1 MIRLI
6 TLFPRLDEKE
16 TARAVRTYLKEDYAK
31 VCLALGTSPSSLRS
45 PQISGEPRGTSAGNP
60 TEDGL
65 IKLIDLDVKV
75 KEAYQRLTRLNPP
88 GAQLLYQCY
97 LLHVSPETIADQYY
111 RSPRYIHKRLQIAC
125 CQFAS
130 CLADISE
137 REVDLRVW
145 K

>member
-1 MIRLI
+1 MAVI

-16 TARAVRTYLKEDYAK
+16 TARAVREYLKEDYAK

-45 PQISGEPRGTSAGNP
+45 PQISGEPRGTVAGNP

-75 KEAYQRLTRLNPP
+75 KEAYQRLERLNQS
-88 GAQLLYQCY
+88 GAKLLYQCY
-97 LLHVSPETIADQYY
+97 LLHISPETIADESY
-111 RSPRYIHKRLQIAC
+111 RSVRYIHGKLQTAC

>member
-1 MIRLI
+1 MAVI

-16 TARAVRTYLKEDYAK
+16 TARAVREYLKEDYAK

-45 PQISGEPRGTSAGNP
+45 PQISGEPRGTVAGNP

-75 KEAYQRLTRLNPP
+75 KEAYQRLERLNQS
-88 GAQLLYQCY
+88 GAKLLYQCY
-97 LLHVSPETIADQYY
+97 LLHISPEKIADESY
-111 RSPRYIHKRLQIAC
+111 RSVRYIHGKLQLAC

-130 CLADISE
+130 CLADITE

>member
-1 MIRLI
+1 MAVI

-16 TARAVRTYLKEDYAK
+16 TARAVREYLKEDYAK

-45 PQISGEPRGTSAGNP
+45 PQISGEPRGTVVGNP

-75 KEAYQRLTRLNPP
+75 KEAYQRLERLNQS
-88 GAQLLYQCY
+88 GAKLLYQCY
-97 LLHVSPETIADQYY
+97 LLHISPETIANESY
-111 RSPRYIHKRLQIAC
+111 RSVRYIHGKLQTAC

-130 CLADISE
+130 CLADITE
-137 REVDLRVW
+137 CEVDLRVW

>member
-1 MIRLI
+1 MAVI

-16 TARAVRTYLKEDYAK
+16 TARAVREYLKEDYAK

-45 PQISGEPRGTSAGNP
+45 PQISGEPRGTVAGNP

-75 KEAYQRLTRLNPP
+75 KQAYRRLERLNPP
-88 GAQLLYQCY
+88 GAQLVYRCY
-97 LLHVSPETIADQYY
+97 LLHISPETIADESY
-111 RSPRYIHKRLQIAC
+111 RSVRYIHGKLQTAC

>member
-1 MIRLI
+1 MAVI

-16 TARAVRTYLKEDYAK
+16 TARAVREYLKEDYAK

-45 PQISGEPRGTSAGNP
+45 PQISGEPRGTVAGNP

-75 KEAYQRLTRLNPP
+75 KQAYQRLERLNQS
-88 GAQLLYQCY
+88 GAKLLYQCY
-97 LLHVSPETIADQYY
+97 LLHISPETIANESY
-111 RSPRYIHKRLQIAC
+111 RSVRYIHGKLQTAC

-130 CLADISE
+130 CLADITE

>member
-1 MIRLI
+1 MAVI

-16 TARAVRTYLKEDYAK
+16 TARAVREYLKKDYAK

-45 PQISGEPRGTSAGNP
+45 PQISGEPRGTLAGNP

-75 KEAYQRLTRLNPP
+75 KQAYQRLERLNQS
-88 GAQLLYQCY
+88 GAKLLYQCY
-97 LLHVSPETIADQYY
+97 LLHISPETIADESY
-111 RSPRYIHKRLQIAC
+111 RSVRYIHGKLQTAC

-130 CLADISE
+130 CLADITE

>member
-1 MIRLI
+1 MAVI

-16 TARAVRTYLKEDYAK
+16 TARAVREYLKEDYVK

-45 PQISGEPRGTSAGNP
+45 PQISGEPRGTVAGNP

-65 IKLIDLDVKV
+65 IRLIDLDVKV
-75 KEAYQRLTRLNPP
+75 KEAYQRLERLNQS
-88 GAQLLYQCY
+88 GAKLLYQCY
-97 LLHVSPETIADQYY
+97 LLHISPETIANESY
-111 RSPRYIHKRLQIAC
+111 RSVRYIHGKLQTAC

>member
-1 MIRLI
+1 MAVI

-16 TARAVRTYLKEDYAK
+16 TARAVREYLKEDYAK

-45 PQISGEPRGTSAGNP
+45 PQISGEPRGTVAGNP

-75 KEAYQRLTRLNPP
+75 KQAYRRLERLNPP
-88 GAQLLYQCY
+88 GAQLVYRCY
-97 LLHVSPETIADQYY
+97 LLHISPETIADESY
-111 RSPRYIHKRLQIAC
+111 RSVRYIHGKLQTAC

-130 CLADISE
+130 CLADITE

>member
-1 MIRLI
+1 M
-6 TLFPRLDEKE
+6 
-16 TARAVRTYLKEDYAK
+16 
-31 VCLALGTSPSSLRS
+31 CLALGTSPSSLRS

-75 KEAYQRLTRLNPP
+75 KEAYQRLERLNQS
-88 GAQLLYQCY
+88 GAKLLYQCY
-97 LLHVSPETIADQYY
+97 LLHISPETIANESY
-111 RSPRYIHKRLQIAC
+111 RSVRYIHGKLQTAC

-130 CLADISE
+130 CLADITE

>member
-1 MIRLI
+1 MAVI

-16 TARAVRTYLKEDYAK
+16 TARAVREYLKEDYAK

-45 PQISGEPRGTSAGNP
+45 PQISGEPRGTVAGNP

-75 KEAYQRLTRLNPP
+75 KEAYQRLERLNQS
-88 GAQLLYQCY
+88 GAKLLYQCY
-97 LLHVSPETIADQYY
+97 LLHISPETIANESY
-111 RSPRYIHKRLQIAC
+111 RSVRYIHGKLQTAC

-130 CLADISE
+130 CLADITE

>member
-1 MIRLI
+1 MAVI

-16 TARAVRTYLKEDYAK
+16 TARTVREYLKEDYAK

-45 PQISGEPRGTSAGNP
+45 PQISGEPRGTTAGNP

-75 KEAYQRLTRLNPP
+75 KEAYRRLERLNPS
-88 GAQLLYQCY
+88 GAQLVYRCY
-97 LLHVSPETIADQYY
+97 LLHISPETIADESY
-111 RSPRYIHKRLQIAC
+111 RSVRYIHGKLQTAC

-130 CLADISE
+130 CLADITD